1 MNADPKVNPDLAVEI
16 DPARIRAAA
25 AEGQAKIDAAK
36 AERDAQ
42 DFFERWERAGQ
53 RAFKGIYSRPLR
65 RQMLKSALRKMEREA
80 EDA

>member
-1 MNADPKVNPDLAVEI
+1 MTDDKVNPDLAVDI

-25 AEGQAKIDAAK
+25 EEGQAKIAAAK
-36 AERDAQ
+36 AEQEAQ
-42 DFFERWERAGQ
+42 EFFERWERAGQ

-65 RQMLKSALRKMEREA
+65 RQMLKSALRKMERET